1 MATHAAS
8 TERDHRFA
16 CVSRVPL
23 FADLSVEDRRRIA
36 EVAVTRHYDRGEQV
50 HRPGERSGLRIVHRG
65 KVKVHRANESGAEQL
80 LRILFPG
87 DFLGETTLLT
97 GRPVDSWAVAIDAT
111 EVCMV
116 GGSEITHLLRER
128 PDVALRMLSS
138 LSKRLDDAEQQL
150 SSVTGASVSRRLASH
165 LLELAEESG
174 STTFKLPSTK
184 KDLASYLG
192 TTPETLS
199 RRLGALQDA
208 GVVRLGPRGLI
219 DIRDPER
226 LRTATRAPEE
236 VASAPPEAQAAVSL
250 SGGERGREHAR
261 RPGGRA
267 PRP

>member
-1 MATHAAS
+1 MTSHAGS
-8 TERDHRFA
+8 TGKDYRFA

-50 HRPGERSGLRIVHRG
+50 HRPGDQSGLRIVHRG

-80 LRILFPG
+80 LRILLPG

-97 GRPVDSWAVAIDAT
+97 GRPVDSWAVALDAT

-116 GGSEITHLLRER
+116 GGNEIGRLLRER
-128 PDVALRMLSS
+128 PEVALRMLST
-138 LSKRLDDAEQQL
+138 LSVRLDDAEQQL
-150 SSVTGASVSRRLASH
+150 SSVTGASVGRRLADH
-165 LLELAEESG
+165 LLELAEETG
-174 STTFKLPSTK
+174 STTFRLPSTK

-208 GVVRLGPRGLI
+208 GVVRLGPHGLVE
-219 DIRDPER
+219 IRDPRR
-226 LRTATRAPEE
+226 LRTGARA
-236 VASAPPEAQAAVSL
+236 
-250 SGGERGREHAR
+250 
-261 RPGGRA
+261 
-267 PRP
+267 